1 MVEWSR
7 RRLASARRRER
18 RRRLVEDLPLR
29 AVFEL
34 DDLVPLF
41 VAAAVA
47 VQGQLDDAAI
57 GKRFDDD
64 GGA

>member
-1 MVEWSR
+1 MGEWSR

-29 AVFEL
+29 AVFKL